1 MTDRLHA
8 LGQATCEA
16 RGYEVTTPGKP
27 WLPTSLA
34 EPTVDASP
42 FVSRATNARVAI
54 EPLGSDEVRPTTL
67 LSRLRNNAGHDRFSL
82 FVVGSEADARVVH
95 RVLHRP
101 PLVAAEDDHGRRTFY
116 NGPDRIPLAEGGY
129 AATRTDTAPADLVWR
144 ESGVGDDRSLVLV
157 DPGSAAG
164 LVDASPEDTA
174 GEPSSGEADTS
185 EQTGTVLACFDDVDG
200 VACPESESFP
210 YSYYRDPDDKR
221 FRVQT
226 RDGRS
231 VGVYDGVADMRSNA
245 YVPIPMPLVPEH
257 LFSGIPS
264 VRDEWAVLLVDA
276 DADDPVAAS
285 ATRVVTA
292 GSVGE

>member
-27 WLPTSLA
+27 WLPASLA
-34 EPTVDASP
+34 DPTVDASP

-54 EPLGSDEVRPTTL
+54 EPLGTDEVTPTTL
-67 LSRLRNNAGHDRFSL
+67 LSRLRNNTGHDRFSL

-101 PLVAAEDDHGRRTFY
+101 PLVVAEDDYGRRIFY

-144 ESGVGDDRSLVLV
+144 ESGAGDDRSLVLV
-157 DPGSAAG
+157 DPGDPARREES
-164 LVDASPEDTA
+164 SPEEPD
-174 GEPSSGEADTS
+174 EPSSVETDVS

-200 VACPESESFP
+200 VACPASGSFP
-210 YSYYRDPDDKR
+210 YSYFRDPDDKR

-226 RDGRS
+226 RDGRT
-231 VGVYDGVADMRSNA
+231 VGIYDGVADMRSNA

-257 LFSGIPS
+257 LFSGVAS
-264 VRDEWAVLLVDA
+264 VRDEWAVLFVDA
-276 DADDPVAAS
+276 DTNDLDVAS

-292 GSVGE
+292 DSFEE